1 MHNEPYFPKP
11 LEYEDIDKAVL
22 EFVDTKID
30 IEFDGK
36 KIPTFTWYSNQ
47 RFNEYSQ
54 SWQHTDENG
63 NLLLNFKT
71 VSRDN
76 NPETGDN
83 QGGLWNI
90 PGDRYYTLRIRNVMD
105 DNGTEHYEIYSMKQ
119 PFAVDLMYRIN
130 FITDKFAMLNV
141 FNQKINKL
149 FSARQCYIRPND
161 HFIPMVIDSVMMNQ
175 LILLMNVNSLC
186 SHLS

>member
-1 MHNEPYFPKP
+1 M
-11 LEYEDIDKAVL
+11 A
-22 EFVDTKID
+22 T
-30 IEFDGK
+30 
-36 KIPTFTWYSNQ
+36 YS
-47 RFNEYSQ
+47 
-54 SWQHTDENG
+54 DENG

-90 PGDRYYTLRIRNVMD
+90 PGDRYYTLSIRNVMD

-130 FITDKFAMLNV
+130 FITKCLQPEDK
-141 FNQKINKL
+141 QTI
-149 FSARQCYIRPND
+149 QCKA
-161 HFIPMVIDSVMMNQ
+161 
-175 LILLMNVNSLC
+175 ILYS
-186 SHLS
+186 S